1 MTPLGLMRAWEA
13 HHGAL
18 KPEHQREFLS
28 RPEVV
33 QILEYSKAA
42 IEFHLPFHPRLK
54 RLLQRLR
61 MDGRAAVKKT
71 PPRPRTAGETR
82 NPPRG
87 MAQSVGSG
95 VKGLKQPNYPNFE
108 RTKSKSERP
117 NRGEMDRLRKI
128 VQENRWWE

>member
-1 MTPLGLMRAWEA
+1 MTPLGLMKAWEA

-28 RPEVV
+28 RPEVA

-61 MDGRAAVKKT
+61 RDGRAAVKKT
-71 PPRPRTAGETR
+71 PSRRRAAGETR
-82 NPPRG
+82 KPPRVK
-87 MAQSVGSG
+87 AQTLGSG
-95 VKGLKQPNYPNFE
+95 VKEPKKPNNPNVE

-117 NRGEMDRLRKI
+117 TKGEMNRLRKI
-128 VQENRWWE
+128 AQENKWWD